1 MLIVAFS
8 YVEKLVEDGGFCCLL
23 PGLYVIGCHA
33 VDYEQDEMGRAS
45 ILYGL
50 ASDSKA
56 GAEPD
61 FGQAGPLLG
70 SCLSSPSSPT
80 IVSRS
85 NSTQLLLREEVFH
98 GEVDE
103 GDENK
108 APACLV
114 EEEVPSLAGLERD
127 IFGENSGF
135 EFADSGEGVDSQKME
150 TEDRT
155 KSSAPLLG
163 DGCDEQTYEAWW
175 KRQTALWYV
184 QARQANT
191 LWSIA
196 LAATVMGLVIIG
208 HRWQH
213 ERYQNQQLRLQ
224 LCSKDEVPVQQS
236 SSYL

>member
-1 MLIVAFS
+1 MS
-8 YVEKLVEDGGFCCLL
+8 YVT
-23 PGLYVIGCHA
+23 GCHA

-85 NSTQLLLREEVFH
+85 NSTQLLLREEVFP

-103 GDENK
+103 EM
-108 APACLV
+108 
-114 EEEVPSLAGLERD
+114 PSLAGLGRD

-150 TEDRT
+150 TEDTT

-213 ERYQNQQLRLQ
+213 ERCQNQQLRLQ
-224 LCSKDEVPVQQS
+224 LCSKDEVPLKLCS
-236 SSYL
+236 CS